1 MNHMSVYL
9 KNKVLTDNL
18 RTSLV
23 YASLFSG
30 DNEISKVSYERK
42 TIAFT
47 EPTDG
52 QTSNNADVLFPIA
65 GELWGDITHIGI
77 YDAATN
83 GNLLF
88 KSPAEF
94 IKNIDISSQY
104 KIPKN
109 YLIVRLR

>member
-1 MNHMSVYL
+1 MNHMSTYL
-9 KNKVLTDNL
+9 KNKVLNENL
-18 RTSLV
+18 EGAYIALFNEDIEV
-23 YASLFSG
+23 AKASYKRQASAF
-30 DNEISKVSYERK
+30 VS
-42 TIAFT
+42 AT
-47 EPTDG
+47 EG
-52 QTSNNADVLFPIA
+52 QTSNNADILFPIA
-65 GELWGDITHIGI
+65 AESWGPITHMGI
-77 YDAATN
+77 YDSLTD